1 MSESNGWLVAGEI
14 ELIKR
19 VYVVQRGP
27 GPLDQVFKFGPFYI
41 QADHSSLRSQS
52 LLGYFS

>member
-19 VYVVQRGP
+19 VYVVQSGP
-27 GPLDQVFKFGPFYI
+27 GPLDQAFKFGPFYI
-41 QADHSSLRSQS
+41 QADDLSLRSQS
-52 LLGYFS
+52 LLRYIS

>member
-19 VYVVQRGP
+19 VYVVQRGF
-27 GPLDQVFKFGPFYI
+27 GPLDQAFKFGPFYI
-41 QADHSSLRSQS
+41 QANRSSLHSQS
-52 LLGYFS
+52 LLRYIS